1 MADSDELVSQFLAFT
16 GSADTDRAAS
26 YLEMSGGDL
35 ETAVGL
41 YMEHQGGGGGGAGS
55 ATAASS
61 GGGGGMMGGGDE
73 VRAPDATQ
81 SSRLIDDSFGGGMG
95 MMGAM
100 MGSHLPP
107 YMRMDPTLEAQ
118 LASSA
123 FASSGN
129 NDDGD
134 DDDNMESG
142 GEEKDDGEQ
151 GSSSRKNSNAGL
163 ADMFAP
169 PHHLLFKEGGFEG
182 AREMAKSNRRW
193 LLVNLQRDSEFACH
207 ALNRD
212 VWRDELAENLIREGF
227 VFWQDVGRGYRCLD
241 IVCWNGGRIELSQKE
256 ICRIELTLLCK
267 NLTHQFEHFFS
278 FLETTV
284 CAFTYRWISHPRV
297 KFILNVTMYMTTHMS
312 LS

>member
-41 YMEHQGGGGGGAGS
+41 YMEHQGGGAGS
-55 ATAASS
+55 ATAGSS

-81 SSRLIDDSFGGGMG
+81 SSRLIDDSYGGGMG

-129 NDDGD
+129 MNDGD
-134 DDDNMESG
+134 DDDNMDSGGG
-142 GEEKDDGEQ
+142 GEEKDEPVL
-151 GSSSRKNSNAGL
+151 GSSRRKNSNAGL

-227 VFWQDVGRGYRCLD
+227 VFWQDVGRGHRYLD
-241 IVCWNGGRIELSQKE
+241 IVCWNGRRIQLSQKE
-256 ICRIELTLLCK
+256 ICYFALTLLWK
-267 NLTHQFEHFFS
+267 HTHS
-278 FLETTV
+278 S
-284 CAFTYRWISHPRV
+284 I
-297 KFILNVTMYMTTHMS
+297 
-312 LS
+312 

>member
-41 YMEHQGGGGGGAGS
+41 YMEHQAGGGGAGVGGAGS
-55 ATAASS
+55 ATTGSAA
-61 GGGGGMMGGGDE
+61 GGGGMMGGGDE

-81 SSRLIDDSFGGGMG
+81 SSRLIDDSYGGGMG

-129 NDDGD
+129 NNDGD
-134 DDDNMESG
+134 DDDNMGSG
-142 GEEKDDGEQ
+142 GNIGDNGEEKDDGEK

-227 VFWQDVGRGYRCLD
+227 VFWQDVSRPSLFRHCLLEQRKKHAQTEG
-241 IVCWNGGRIELSQKE
+241 NMLYRIEVAL
-256 ICRIELTLLCK
+256 
-267 NLTHQFEHFFS
+267 
-278 FLETTV
+278 
-284 CAFTYRWISHPRV
+284 
-297 KFILNVTMYMTTHMS
+297 
-312 LS
+312 